1 MTTKIATY
9 TLSDFQQIR
18 TDGFDYELD
27 PKTIELIQ
35 SIEKE
40 VESRVGYS
48 KPQTTTLPVVFNK
61 RDTRVNTS
69 TQQQQQ
75 QGGGGGGT
83 QHDGFEAKKKKTKK
97 FNVEVKGD
105 ECWKSSKETESGD
118 TAVFKTIKIIHNTE
132 DANIDAIRSAFNKIS
147 DKSYMD
153 CRTKIVEIMENI
165 ITFKPEDLPRV
176 TDVIFDIASNNR
188 YCSKLYSD
196 MFSELVTLFSPI
208 RTAFDFEAVSKNY
221 IGFFEGIEDVDPTV
235 DYQKFVDLN
244 TTSEKRKSLSNFMV
258 HLMNNLIIP
267 KEAIFNLLCELLSN
281 LASALSHATKIKEV
295 DELTENISVLLHETL
310 FVMAKTPVKQVCDPR
325 NPANPITVME
335 FVQVLSQCKP
345 RQFPGL
351 TNKSI
356 FKFMDI
362 VDKERNAKKEAVK
375 K

>member
-1 MTTKIATY
+1 MTTKLATY
-9 TLSDFQQIR
+9 TLSDFHRIR
-18 TDGFDYELD
+18 TDGFDYALEAH
-27 PKTIELIQ
+27 TIELIQ

-61 RDTRVNTS
+61 RDTRVNVS
-69 TQQQQQ
+69 TQQPPQS
-75 QGGGGGGT
+75 GT
-83 QHDGFEAKKKKTKK
+83 FDGFDTKKKKSKK

-105 ECWKSSKETESGD
+105 DCWKSSKETEGED
-118 TAVFKTIKIIHNTE
+118 TTAFKTIKIIHNTE
-132 DANIDAIRSAFNKIS
+132 DANIDAIRSVFNKIS

-153 CRTKIVEIMENI
+153 CRTKIVETMEHI
-165 ITFKPEDLPRV
+165 ISFKPEDLARV

-208 RTAFDFEAVSKNY
+208 KKAFDFEVVSRNY
-221 IGFFEGIEDVDPTV
+221 IGLFEGIEDVDPTV

-244 TTSEKRKSLSNFMV
+244 TTSEKRKSLGNFIV

-267 KEAIFNLLCELLSN
+267 KEAIFNLLCELTQRLCRAISDAAN
-281 LASALSHATKIKEV
+281 IKEV
-295 DELTENISVLLHETL
+295 DELTENISILLGDLQVLK
-310 FVMAKTPVKQVCDPR
+310 AKNATKQVGDPR
-325 NPANPITVME
+325 DQSNPVTVME
-335 FVQVLSQCKP
+335 FVHVLSQCKP

-362 VDKERNAKKEAVK
+362 VDKERNAKKAAIK

>member
-1 MTTKIATY
+1 MATKLVTY
-9 TLSDFQQIR
+9 TLSDFHRIR

-27 PKTIELIQ
+27 LKTIELIQ

-48 KPQTTTLPVVFNK
+48 KPQTSTLPVVFNK
-61 RDTRVNTS
+61 RDTKVNVS
-69 TQQQQQ
+69 TQQQPQSA
-75 QGGGGGGT
+75 GT
-83 QHDGFEAKKKKTKK
+83 FDGFETKKKKPKK

-105 ECWKSSKETESGD
+105 DCWKSSKETEND
-118 TAVFKTIKIIHNTE
+118 ETTVFKTIKIIHNTE
-132 DANIDAIRSAFNKIS
+132 DANIDAIRSMFNKIS

-153 CRTKIVEIMENI
+153 CRTKIVGTIEDI
-165 ITFKPEDLPRV
+165 ISNKPEDLPRV

-196 MFSELVTLFSPI
+196 MFSELVTLFLPI
-208 RTAFDFEAVSKNY
+208 RRSFDFEVVSRKY
-221 IGFFEGIEDVDPTV
+221 IDLFERIEDVDPAV

-244 TTSEKRKSLSNFMV
+244 TASEKRKSLSNFMV

-267 KEAIFNLLCELLSN
+267 KESIFDLLCELFLRLSP
-281 LASALSHATKIKEV
+281 AISDATRVKEV
-295 DELTENISVLLHETL
+295 DELTENIAVLLNETL
-310 FVMAKTPVKQVCDPR
+310 FVMAKNPAKQVHDPR
-325 NPANPITVME
+325 DVTNPVTVME

-345 RQFPGL
+345 RQFAGL

-362 VDKERNAKKEAVK
+362 VDKDRNSKKVATSSK

>member
-1 MTTKIATY
+1 MTTKLETY
-9 TLSDFQQIR
+9 TLSDFQRIR
-18 TDGFDYELD
+18 TDGFDYVLD
-27 PKTIELIQ
+27 PNTIELIQ

-48 KPQTTTLPVVFNK
+48 KPQTTTLPMVFNK
-61 RDTRVNTS
+61 RDTRVNVS

-75 QGGGGGGT
+75 QLQSGT
-83 QHDGFEAKKKKTKK
+83 FDGFDTKKKKPKK

-105 ECWKSSKETESGD
+105 DCWKSSKETEGED
-118 TAVFKTIKIIHNTE
+118 TTAFKTIKIIHNTE

-153 CRTKIVEIMENI
+153 CRTKIVETIEHI
-165 ITFKPEDLPRV
+165 ISFKPEDLARV

-208 RTAFDFEAVSKNY
+208 RKAFDFEVVSRNY
-221 IGFFEGIEDVDPTV
+221 IGLFEGIEDVDPTV

-244 TTSEKRKSLSNFMV
+244 TTSEKRKSLSNFIV
-258 HLMNNLIIP
+258 HLMNNLILP
-267 KEAIFNLLCELLSN
+267 KEAIFNLLCELLSK
-281 LASALSHATKIKEV
+281 LAVALFDAAKIKEV
-295 DELTENISVLLHETL
+295 DELTENIAILLHETL
-310 FVMAKTPVKQVCDPR
+310 FVIAKNPEKQMFDPR
-325 NPANPITVME
+325 NLTNPVTVME

-362 VDKERNAKKEAVK
+362 VDKERIAKKAAAAVK

>member
-61 RDTRVNTS
+61 RDTRVNVSS
-69 TQQQQQ
+69 TQQPQ
-75 QGGGGGGT
+75 QGGGGGT
-83 QHDGFEAKKKKTKK
+83 FDSFETKKKKPKK

-105 ECWKSSKETESGD
+105 DIWKSSKETESGE
-118 TAVFKTIKIIHNTE
+118 TTVFKTIKIIHNTE
-132 DANIDAIRSAFNKIS
+132 DANIDAIRSVFNKIS

-153 CRTKIVEIMENI
+153 CRTKIVEIIENI
-165 ITFKPEDLPRV
+165 ISLKPEDLPRV
-176 TDVIFDIASNNR
+176 TDVIFEIASNNR

-196 MFSELVTLFSPI
+196 MFSELVTLFTPI
-208 RTAFDFEAVSKNY
+208 KNAFDLEAVSRNY
-221 IGFFEGIEDVDPTV
+221 IGLFEGIEEVDPTV

-244 TTSEKRKSLSNFMV
+244 TASEKRKSLSNFMV

-267 KEAIFNLLCELLSN
+267 KPAVFLLLCKLVQRLGGAISD
-281 LASALSHATKIKEV
+281 ATKIKEV
-295 DELTENISVLLHETL
+295 DELTENIAVLLHESL
-310 FVMAKTPVKQVCDPR
+310 FAVAKTPEKQVSDPR
-325 NPANPITVME
+325 DLSNSVTVME

-362 VDKERNAKKEAVK
+362 VDKERNAKKK
-375 K
+375 

>member
-1 MTTKIATY
+1 MTTKLATY
-9 TLSDFQQIR
+9 TLSDFHRIR
-18 TDGFDYELD
+18 TDGFNYELD

-48 KPQTTTLPVVFNK
+48 KPQTSTLPVVFNK
-61 RDTRVNTS
+61 RDTRVNVS
-69 TQQQQQ
+69 TQQQPQS
-75 QGGGGGGT
+75 GT
-83 QHDGFEAKKKKTKK
+83 FDGFETKKKKTKK

-105 ECWKSSKETESGD
+105 DCWKSSKETESED
-118 TAVFKTIKIIHNTE
+118 TTAFKTIKIIHNME
-132 DANIDAIRSAFNKIS
+132 DANIDAIRSVFNKIS

-153 CRTKIVEIMENI
+153 CRTKIVETIEYI
-165 ITFKPEDLPRV
+165 ISNKPEDLARV

-208 RTAFDFEAVSKNY
+208 RKAFDLEVVSRNY
-221 IGFFEGIEDVDPTV
+221 IGLFEGIEDADPTV

-244 TTSEKRKSLSNFMV
+244 TTSEKRKALSNFIV
-258 HLMNNLIIP
+258 HLMSNLIIP
-267 KEAIFNLLCELLSN
+267 KEAIFNLLCELIQRLGRAISD
-281 LASALSHATKIKEV
+281 AAKIKEV
-295 DELTENISVLLHETL
+295 DELTENIAILLSDLQVLK
-310 FVMAKTPVKQVCDPR
+310 AKNAEKHVSDPKD
-325 NPANPITVME
+325 PANSVTVME

-362 VDKERNAKKEAVK
+362 MDKERTAKKEASSLKSAK

>member
-1 MTTKIATY
+1 MTTKLATY
-9 TLSDFQQIR
+9 TLSDFQRIR
-18 TDGFDYELD
+18 TDGFDYALD
-27 PKTIELIQ
+27 PETIELIQ

-48 KPQTTTLPVVFNK
+48 KPQTTTLPAVFNK
-61 RDTRVNTS
+61 RDTRVNVS
-69 TQQQQQ
+69 TQPQQQAA
-75 QGGGGGGT
+75 GGT
-83 QHDGFEAKKKKTKK
+83 FDSFEPKKKKTTKK

-105 ECWKSSKETESGD
+105 DCWKSSKETENED
-118 TAVFKTIKIIHNTE
+118 TSVFKTIKIIHNTE
-132 DANIDAIRSAFNKIS
+132 DANIDAIRSVFNKIS
-147 DKSYMD
+147 EKSYMD
-153 CRTKIVEIMENI
+153 CRTKIVEIIESI
-165 ITFKPEDLPRV
+165 ITNKPEDLPRV

-208 RTAFDFEAVSKNY
+208 KKSFHFEVVSKNY
-221 IGFFEGIEDVDPTV
+221 IDLFEGIEDADPTV
-235 DYQKFVDLN
+235 DYQKFVDFN
-244 TTSEKRKSLSNFMV
+244 TTSEKRKSLSNFIV

-267 KEAIFNLLCELLSN
+267 KEAIFNLLCELLSK
-281 LASALSHATKIKEV
+281 LAPALSDATKIKEV
-295 DELTENISVLLHETL
+295 DELTENIAVLLHETL
-310 FVMAKTPVKQVCDPR
+310 FVMAKTPEKQVCDPR
-325 NPANPITVME
+325 NLSNPVTVME

-362 VDKERNAKKEAVK
+362 VDKERNSKKVAVK

>member
-1 MTTKIATY
+1 MTTKLATY
-9 TLSDFQQIR
+9 TLPDFHRIR
-18 TDGFDYELD
+18 TDGFNYELD

-61 RDTRVNTS
+61 RDTRVNVSTS
-69 TQQQQQ
+69 QQPQA
-75 QGGGGGGT
+75 GT
-83 QHDGFEAKKKKTKK
+83 FDGFETKKKKTKK

-105 ECWKSSKETESGD
+105 DCWKSSKETESED
-118 TAVFKTIKIIHNTE
+118 TTAFKTIKIIHNME
-132 DANIDAIRSAFNKIS
+132 DANIDAIRSVFNKIS

-153 CRTKIVEIMENI
+153 CRTKIVETIEYI
-165 ITFKPEDLPRV
+165 ISNKPEDLARV
-176 TDVIFDIASNNR
+176 TDVVFDIASNNR

-208 RTAFDFEAVSKNY
+208 RKAFDLEVVSRNY
-221 IGFFEGIEDVDPTV
+221 IGLFEGIEDVDPAV

-244 TTSEKRKSLSNFMV
+244 TTSEKRKSLSNFIV

-267 KEAIFNLLCELLSN
+267 KEAIFNLLCELIQRLGQAISD
-281 LASALSHATKIKEV
+281 AAKIKEV
-295 DELTENISVLLHETL
+295 DELTENITVLLGDLHVL
-310 FVMAKTPVKQVCDPR
+310 RAKNAEKHVSDPKD
-325 NPANPITVME
+325 PANSVTVME

-356 FKFMDI
+356 FKFMD
-362 VDKERNAKKEAVK
+362 VMDNERKLKKAAAVK

>member
-1 MTTKIATY
+1 MTTKLLTIY
-9 TLSDFQQIR
+9 TLSDFQRIR
-18 TDGFDYELD
+18 TNGFDYALD
-27 PKTIELIQ
+27 SETIGLIQ

-61 RDTRVNTS
+61 RDTRINVS

-75 QGGGGGGT
+75 T
-83 QHDGFEAKKKKTKK
+83 ETFDGFDNKKKKTKK

-105 ECWKSSKETESGD
+105 DCWKSSKETEKEE
-118 TAVFKTIKIIHNTE
+118 TMEFKTIKIIHNTE
-132 DANIDAIRSAFNKIS
+132 DANIDAIRSMFNKIS

-153 CRTKIVEIMENI
+153 CRKKIVEIIENI
-165 ITFKPEDLPRV
+165 ISLKPEDLPRV

-196 MFSELVTLFSPI
+196 MFSELVTLFLPI
-208 RTAFDFEAVSKNY
+208 KKTFDFEVVSKNY
-221 IGFFEGIEDVDPTV
+221 LGLFEGIEDADPTV

-244 TTSEKRKSLSNFMV
+244 TASEKRKSLSNFIV

-267 KEAIFNLLCELLSN
+267 KEAIFNLLCELLTK
-281 LASALSHATKIKEV
+281 LAPALSDAKKIKEV
-295 DELTENISVLLHETL
+295 DELTENITVLLHETL
-310 FVMAKTPVKQVCDPR
+310 FVMAKTPEKQVCDPR
-325 NPANPITVME
+325 NLSNPVTVME

-362 VDKERNAKKEAVK
+362 VDKERNAKKAAVK